1 MMAAPTPDNPSRFS
15 VKSADST
22 RHGWFRASNLL
33 DAAEK
38 SGIKIFGKRASV
50 GRAYPELA
58 DSLRVFVPKQNYH
71 IHATS
76 QAIQLGVGDATGV
89 TPLPHSLAPPAAAD
103 VVRRL
108 YPSAVCNKAIVIV
121 GEEMG
126 WLWNGIY
133 QLPCK
138 TPEAPGHRSPL
149 YFLIGDIE
157 RLWVILHVQ
166 DWQSLLADPRVRL
179 FVGNEAMNDFRQSLT
194 VDHVCPWPQLSVR
207 VDPVLWSGSPTLDEI
222 LADAGAKA
230 YREFQNCVER
240 FCPSG
245 DATPAMIAS
254 RLDSGQPLKILG
266 ITSRFTT
273 FLQYSMR
280 DWLASFQRLGHQ
292 TRLLM
297 EQQDHEACNGLAVAS
312 ACAEFQPDLVVII
325 DHYRKEL
332 RGVPEHVPFVM
343 WVQDRLGTIY
353 SSEAGRSQGPLDYA
367 IGYGRAELVQRCG
380 YPGSRFMP
388 AMVGSNPDRFSAAA
402 MSEQELAPLRCDAS
416 FVSHATVPADQIIR
430 EQIQRG
436 GSPDTRRLLE
446 DLYERL
452 RAIYDAGG
460 SVTAGEALQKIIVD
474 SLRDNR
480 LTADVN
486 ELLDLF
492 TCRVNNAMFRHQAIR
507 WVAEMG
513 VDLRLYGKGWEN
525 HPEFKRFA
533 RGVADNEA
541 QLRAIYQASAIN
553 LQVTPYGGVHQRLL
567 DGLMAGGFFLIR
579 SVTADELEILL
590 RDMWNWCQQHGI
602 RSGREML
609 EKRDEKLSALMRRY
623 AELGAVDPASDADL
637 YFVAM
642 EECAMTGF
650 TRTVN
655 TLFDR
660 HERVAFSTREQLVGQ
675 VKHFLASGD
684 QRRKIAREMR
694 ERVLETH
701 TYTAISRRMLAFI
714 AADLARVGDT
724 SSLAA

>member
-1 MMAAPTPDNPSRFS
+1 MDGSAPQICWTPLKNLGSRFS
-15 VKSADST
+15 ANVQAL
-22 RHGWFRASNLL
+22 A
-33 DAAEK
+33 
-38 SGIKIFGKRASV
+38 
-50 GRAYPELA
+50 GRYPELA
-58 DSLRVFVPKQNYH
+58 DALKAFVPKQTYH

-76 QAIQLGVGDATGV
+76 QTIQLGVGDATGV
-89 TPLPHSLAPPAAAD
+89 TPLPHSLPAPAVGD
-103 VVRRL
+103 VIRRL
-108 YPSAVCNKAIVIV
+108 YPSAVCHKAVVIV
-121 GEEMG
+121 GEDMG
-126 WLWNGIY
+126 WLWNGVY

-149 YFLIGDIE
+149 YFLIREIE
-157 RLWVILHVQ
+157 RLWIILHVH
-166 DWQSLLADPRVRL
+166 DWRNLLADARVRL
-179 FVGNEAMNDFRQSLT
+179 FIGNDAMNDFRLSLA
-194 VDHVCPWPQLSVR
+194 VDHACPWPGLSVR
-207 VDPVLWSGSPTLDEI
+207 VDPMLWSGSPTLDEI

-230 YREFQNCVER
+230 YQDFLSCTER
-240 FCPSG
+240 FRPAG
-245 DATPAMIAS
+245 AAATPAMIAS
-254 RLDSGQPLKILG
+254 RLESGQPLRILG

-292 TRLLM
+292 TLLLM
-297 EQQDHEACNGLAVAS
+297 EEQDHQACNGLTIAS
-312 ACAEFQPDLVVII
+312 ACAEFQPDVVVII

-343 WVQDRLGTIY
+343 WVQDRLGSIY
-353 SSEAGRSQGPLDYA
+353 CPEAGRSQQRLDYT

-388 AMVGSNPDRFSAAA
+388 AMIGGNPDRFSAAA
-402 MSEQELAPLRCDAS
+402 LSEQELAPLRCDAS
-416 FVSHATVPADQIIR
+416 FVSHASAPAEQIIR

-436 GSPDTRRLLE
+436 GSPESRRLLE

-460 SVTAGEALQKIIVD
+460 SVTAGEALQNVIVD
-474 SLRDNR
+474 SLRDNC

-486 ELLDLF
+486 ELLNLF

-507 WVAEMG
+507 WVAEMA

-533 RGVADNEA
+533 RGAADNEL

-553 LQVTPYGGVHQRLL
+553 LQVTPFGGVHQRLL
-567 DGLMAGGFFLIR
+567 DGLVAGGFFLIR

-590 RDMWNWCQQHGI
+590 RDMWNWCQLHGI

-609 EKRDEKLSALMRRY
+609 EKRDEKLSGLMRRY
-623 AELGAVDPASDADL
+623 AELGAVDPAGDADH

-642 EECAMTGF
+642 QECAMTGF

-655 TLFDR
+655 TLFER
-660 HERVAFSTREQLVGQ
+660 HERVTFSIREQLAKQ

-684 QRRKIAREMR
+684 ERREIAREMR
-694 ERVLETH
+694 QRVLETH
-701 TYTAISRRMLAFI
+701 TYDSITRRMLAFMAQDLKQMEHEPARSQ
-714 AADLARVGDT
+714 AA
-724 SSLAA
+724 

>member
-1 MMAAPTPDNPSRFS
+1 MDGSAPRISWTPLKNLGSRFS
-15 VKSADST
+15 ANVQAL
-22 RHGWFRASNLL
+22 A
-33 DAAEK
+33 
-38 SGIKIFGKRASV
+38 
-50 GRAYPELA
+50 GRYPELA
-58 DSLRVFVPKQNYH
+58 DALRAFVSTQTYYV
-71 IHATS
+71 HATA
-76 QAIQLGVGDATGV
+76 QTVQLGVGDATGV
-89 TPLPHSLAPPAAAD
+89 TPLPHSLAAPAAAD
-103 VVRRL
+103 VIHRL
-108 YPSAVCNKAIVIV
+108 YPSAVCNKPIVIV
-121 GEEMG
+121 GEDMG

-149 YFLIGDIE
+149 YFLIREIE
-157 RLWVILHVQ
+157 RLWIILHVQ
-166 DWQSLLADPRVRL
+166 NWQNLLADARVLL
-179 FVGNEAMNDFRQSLT
+179 FVGNDAMNDFRQSLG
-194 VDHVCPWPQLSVR
+194 VDHACPWPRLSVR
-207 VDPVLWSGSPTLDEI
+207 VDPMLWSESPTLDEI
-222 LADAGAKA
+222 LAEAGTKA
-230 YREFQNCVER
+230 CQEFLNFTKR
-240 FCPSG
+240 FRPASA
-245 DATPAMIAS
+245 ATPAMIAS
-254 RLDSGQPLKILG
+254 RLESGQPLKILG
-266 ITSRFTT
+266 LTSRFTT

-292 TRLLM
+292 TRMIM
-297 EQQDHEACNGLAVAS
+297 EQHDHQACNDLTVAA
-312 ACAEFQPDLVVII
+312 ACADFQPDLVVII
-325 DHYRKEL
+325 DHHRQEL

-343 WVQDRLGTIY
+343 WVQDRLASIY
-353 SSEAGRSQGPLDYA
+353 SPEAGRSQQRLDYA

-388 AMVGSNPDRFSAAA
+388 AMVGGNPDRFSAAPL
-402 MSEQELAPLRCDAS
+402 SEQELAPLRCDVS
-416 FVSHATVPADQIIR
+416 FVSHASMPADQIIR

-436 GSPDTRRLLE
+436 GSPETRRLLE

-460 SVTAGEALQKIIVD
+460 SVTAGEALQEIIVH

-486 ELLDLF
+486 KLLDLF

-507 WVAEMG
+507 WVADMG
-513 VDLRLYGKGWEN
+513 LDLRLYGKGWEN
-525 HPEFKRFA
+525 HPQFKRYA
-533 RGVADNEA
+533 RGAADNEA

-553 LQVTPYGGVHQRLL
+553 LQVTPFGAVHQRLI

-609 EKRDEKLSALMRRY
+609 EKRDEKLSGLMRRY
-623 AELGAVDPASDADL
+623 AELGAVDPASDSDL

-650 TRTVN
+650 TRTIN

-660 HERVAFSTREQLVGQ
+660 HERVTFSVREQLTRQ

-684 QRRKIAREMR
+684 ERYEIVREMR
-694 ERVLETH
+694 QRVLETH

-714 AADLARVGDT
+714 AADLARVADT
-724 SSLAA
+724 SSIAA